1 MFCIIKTIFTGLLS
15 ICVIGSFK
23 ESLVSNL
30 KCISLKNQP
39 CKARL
44 TIVNIN
50 SDKTIFMHLLL
61 VLISL
66 VEVVNVDD
74 LYDWV
79 CVPNKVKNMNVEV
92 FNLTSG
98 VNETKLIVQHE
109 SSANVNW
116 IKVYVL
122 QSKNGIMINV
132 EMSIEN

>member
-74 LYDWV
+74 LYD
-79 CVPNKVKNMNVEV
+79 
-92 FNLTSG
+92 
-98 VNETKLIVQHE
+98 
-109 SSANVNW
+109 
-116 IKVYVL
+116 
-122 QSKNGIMINV
+122 
-132 EMSIEN
+132 

>member
-1 MFCIIKTIFTGLLS
+1 M
-15 ICVIGSFK
+15 
-23 ESLVSNL
+23 

-44 TIVNIN
+44 TIVNVN

-66 VEVVNVDD
+66 MEVVNVDD

-109 SSANVNW
+109 SSAHVNW
-116 IKVYVL
+116 IKVYVKKK
-122 QSKNGIMINV
+122 KNGIMINV